1 MHPLADAL
9 REVTVGLRQ
18 ALESGHRSRP
28 IDAGDLVNVLL
39 AIADRLDPPF
49 REDEPDTACPACGTV
64 GRARILW
71 NEDEPVLRC
80 RSCGGDL
87 PSA

>member
-1 MHPLADAL
+1 MHPLADIL
-9 REVTVGLRQ
+9 REVTVSVQQ

-28 IDAGDLVNVLL
+28 IDADDLIEVLL
-39 AIADRLDPPF
+39 TIADRLDPPF

-64 GRARILW
+64 GRARIVW
-71 NEDEPVLRC
+71 NEDEPVHRC
-80 RSCGGDL
+80 RSCNEDL